1 MHLLMIPN
9 NIIDKIYLTSA
20 FKEQIIV
27 QSFRFIPIIIW
38 KRNSVCYGGEE
49 KKRIKKTKYWKALTH
64 TWNDYSISKFLNAN
78 KNCIRNK
85 VIYLISF
92 QITWKKKK
100 PNAWFDFHVPTKAPP
115 LTTKERKRKEKKYAY
130 HRLLCHQ
137 HFLCFC
143 WAHVPLKKYR
153 KETVIACSESKDML
167 KGKIRIKIRKI
178 GTHTSIF

>member
-27 QSFRFIPIIIW
+27 QSFRFNPIIIW

-92 QITWKKKK
+92 QITWKKKTK
-100 PNAWFDFHVPTKAPP
+100 CMIWFSCTNQSPP
-115 LTTKERKRKEKKYAY
+115 SHYKGKEKKRKEICLPQATLPPAFPV
-130 HRLLCHQ
+130 LLLSSC
-137 HFLCFC
+137 
-143 WAHVPLKKYR
+143 PP
-153 KETVIACSESKDML
+153 E
-167 KGKIRIKIRKI
+167 KI
-178 GTHTSIF
+178 

>member
-92 QITWKKKK
+92 LITWNETQMHDLIFMYQPK
-100 PNAWFDFHVPTKAPP
+100 PP
-115 LTTKERKRKEKKYAY
+115 LSLQRKGKEKK
-130 HRLLCHQ
+130 RN
-137 HFLCFC
+137 
-143 WAHVPLKKYR
+143 
-153 KETVIACSESKDML
+153 ML
-167 KGKIRIKIRKI
+167 TTGYSA
-178 GTHTSIF
+178 TSISRAFAELMSPWKNIEKKLLLHAQKAKICSKVK

>member
-92 QITWKKKK
+92 QITWKKKTK
-100 PNAWFDFHVPTKAPP
+100 CMIWFSCTNQSPP
-115 LTTKERKRKEKKYAY
+115 SHYKGKEKKRKKYAY

-137 HFLCFC
+137 HFPCFC